1 MLYSTVVHCVYACL
15 FMLRRLPVY
24 ALPPPPLR
32 REWEVLLQQ
41 TLGPAYVLVQSASL
55 GVIYLTLYLRRDLIW
70 FCSGEYR
77 EGGTL

>member
-1 MLYSTVVHCVYACL
+1 MLVCL
-15 FMLRRLPVY
+15 CSEGYLYMHY
-24 ALPPPPLR
+24 PPPPLR